1 MSEFEVEHPAARA
14 CRTLNNHVAL
24 IGNAIVYNNALIQ
37 VTEKNEKVIAS
48 LYKDELGNYDQEERG
63 FNISKHVIDFV
74 SFYEKKNRRITDNSQ
89 QILSMVVIIRDTIAD
104 FESAKIKNS
113 EDAILLKEEI
123 ADRIVNLANE
133 IFASCFNFSSIA
145 LEYVSMFHNKDML
158 ISRLEKSLVILNAL
172 TQTLKILDF
181 NTLNELGASDIDLEK
196 IVSQKLTPVV
206 KVCNYDLKN
215 SALKLHTKLNE
226 CRQDKL
232 MQKRSNIVDALYR
245 MFQSKQELNTQIDH
259 STAPDVFY
267 RVEKTELVARAN
279 LSDMKEE
286 VVLSELSN
294 KVASKADKPVEKKE
308 AVDLPDVTDG
318 VEVVVAEPTK
328 LEIALDNFFDALTR
342 NESKHP
348 QLSAVQTYAVLDPGC
363 DIDYWLV
370 SVTNYYRNQ
379 FKEELHIEFA
389 EEQDPI
395 FTGNSQVTDVII
407 SRIPSPEMVA

>member
-14 CRTLNNHVAL
+14 CRSLNNHIAL

-48 LYKDELGNYDQEERG
+48 LYKDELGSYDQEERG

-74 SFYEKKNRRITDNSQ
+74 SFYEKKNRRITDNSK
-89 QILSMVVIIRDTIAD
+89 QIMSLVATIRDTIAD

-113 EDAILLKEEI
+113 EDANLLKEEI

-158 ISRLEKSLVILNAL
+158 ISRLEKSVVILNAL

-181 NTLNELGASDIDLEK
+181 NSLNELGASDIELEK
-196 IVSQKLTPVV
+196 IVSQKLIPVV

-245 MFQSKQELNTQIDH
+245 LFQSKQELNTTIDH
-259 STAPDVFY
+259 STAPSAFY
-267 RVEKTELVARAN
+267 RVEKTELISRAN

-286 VVLSELSN
+286 VLLSELSN
-294 KVASKADKPVEKKE
+294 KIASKADKPIEEKE
-308 AVDLPDVTDG
+308 IVDLPDVTEG
-318 VEVVVAEPTK
+318 LEVVVTEPTK
-328 LEIALDNFFDALTR
+328 LEVALDNFFDALMR
-342 NESKHP
+342 VESNHTK
-348 QLSAVQTYAVLDPGC
+348 LSAVQTYALLDPGC

-379 FKEELHIEFA
+379 FKEVLHIEFA
-389 EEQDPI
+389 EEPDPI
-395 FTGNSQVTDVII
+395 FTGNSLVTDVII
-407 SRIPSPEMVA
+407 SHIPNSEMVA